1 MIMRLT
7 AWLLAFAALFL
18 AGTNAEA
25 QNPKVKAVLKVV
37 NKGGEIGDIAFT
49 PDGKSL
55 AVTSAGAEADVYGLY
70 LWDLQTLKPTQIPKA
85 RVVRSLSFSPD
96 GKLLTGIA
104 SANTAYVVDLKT
116 GEKQI
121 LGAGS
126 KTSVVFSPDGKT
138 IASAESQPNIM
149 GGPSSITFWDVKSRT
164 ERKLMPYG
172 KSLSTYLAFS
182 PDSKTLA
189 AIRDGNI
196 DLIATGTAKITK
208 TLTGVGARC
217 VAFSP
222 DGKTL
227 ASGNVD
233 IKFWDVATGKEQASY
248 KGVGASRLVFSPDGK
263 KLAVANGGFVL
274 WDIEAGKEKFSV
286 RLLRDAHKDVP
297 NDAVTR
303 IVAFSPDGK
312 TIATVC
318 NGEGSGKAVVV
329 LWDVPPAN

>member
-1 MIMRLT
+1 MTIRLT

-18 AGTNAEA
+18 AGTSTEA
-25 QNPKVKAVLKVV
+25 QNPKVKAVFKVV
-37 NKGGEIGDIAFT
+37 DKGGEIGDIAFT

-104 SANTAYVVDLKT
+104 TGNTAYVVDPKT

-149 GGPSSITFWDVKSRT
+149 GGPSSITLWDVKSRT

-182 PDSKTLA
+182 PDGKTLA
-189 AIRDGNI
+189 AVRDGNI
-196 DLIATGTAKITK
+196 DLIATGTAKVTK
-208 TLTGVGARC
+208 TLTGVVARC
-217 VAFSP
+217 VAFSSDGKTLASGSNDIKLWDLATGKEQATFKGVGANRLAFSP

-227 ASGNVD
+227 AVTNS
-233 IKFWDVATGKEQASY
+233 
-248 KGVGASRLVFSPDGK
+248 
-263 KLAVANGGFVL
+263 GFVL
-274 WDIEAGKEKFSV
+274 WDIEAGKERFSV

-297 NDAVTR
+297 NEAAAKM
-303 IVAFSPDGK
+303 VAFSPDGK
-312 TIATVC
+312 TIAIGC
-318 NGEGSGKAVVV
+318 NEIGSGKAVVV
-329 LWDVPPAN
+329 LWDVPAN